1 MDSIITWLYMPLAE
15 DGMLRMW
22 MPVAAGILIIAVL
35 LVLHFTKKR
44 KERKKLENVEEDPVT
59 EQPETLPKIEIANLQ
74 GLGRREEQQDAF
86 GASLL
91 KDYEKNGLLAVLCD
105 GMGGEAHGGLASRIA
120 VDVISKR
127 ILGTFSEM
135 MNRNSVRN
143 LLITAVSAAN
153 SSVVDA
159 ARKQPEGA
167 VMGTTCVAAIVS
179 GGRAY
184 IVNVG
189 ASRGYHLF
197 TSEDSECIQQV
208 TKDHSHVRDLI
219 DRGEITEEQAKL
231 HPDRNKI
238 TRAIGAEEMVTPDYF
253 ELDLADGDMLLLCSD
268 GLSSYGDDM
277 DILDICFEYPTE
289 EICDKLVDYANGN
302 GGHDN
307 ISVALIAV

>member
-1 MDSIITWLYMPLAE
+1 MKIFSKTDIGL
-15 DGMLRMW
+15 LRD
-22 MPVAAGILIIAVL
+22 
-35 LVLHFTKKR
+35 
-44 KERKKLENVEEDPVT
+44 EN
-59 EQPETLPKIEIANLQ
+59 
-74 GLGRREEQQDAF
+74 QDCVWS
-86 GASLL
+86 ASLS
-91 KDYEKNGLLAVLCD
+91 DGACAAVLCD

-153 SSVVDA
+153 SAVVDA
-159 ARKQPEGA
+159 AREEPEGA

-189 ASRGYHLF
+189 DSRGYHLF

-219 DRGEITEEQAKL
+219 DRGELTEEQAKL

-277 DILDICFEYPTE
+277 DILDICFEYPVE
-289 EICDKLVDYANGN
+289 VICDKLVDYANGN

>member
-1 MDSIITWLYMPLAE
+1 M
-15 DGMLRMW
+15 
-22 MPVAAGILIIAVL
+22 
-35 LVLHFTKKR
+35 
-44 KERKKLENVEEDPVT
+44 
-59 EQPETLPKIEIANLQ
+59 KIFSKTDI
-74 GLGRREEQQDAF
+74 
-86 GASLL
+86 
-91 KDYEKNGLLAVLCD
+91 GLLRDENQDCVWSAKLSDGACAAVLCD
-105 GMGGEAHGGLASRIA
+105 GMGGETHGGLASRIA

-153 SSVVDA
+153 SEVVDA
-159 ARKQPEGA
+159 ARSEPEGA

-189 ASRGYHLF
+189 DSRCYHLF

-253 ELDLADGDMLLLCSD
+253 ELELAEGDMLLLCSD

-277 DILDICFEYPTE
+277 DILDICFEYRPE
-289 EICDKLVDYANGN
+289 DICGKLVDYANGN

-307 ISVALIAV
+307 ISVALAAV

>member
-1 MDSIITWLYMPLAE
+1 MKIFSKTDIGL
-15 DGMLRMW
+15 LRD
-22 MPVAAGILIIAVL
+22 
-35 LVLHFTKKR
+35 
-44 KERKKLENVEEDPVT
+44 EN
-59 EQPETLPKIEIANLQ
+59 
-74 GLGRREEQQDAF
+74 QDCVWS
-86 GASLL
+86 ASLS
-91 KDYEKNGLLAVLCD
+91 DGACAAVLCD

-159 ARKQPEGA
+159 ARNEPEGA

-189 ASRGYHLF
+189 DSRGYHLF

-277 DILDICFEYPTE
+277 DILDICFEYPVE
-289 EICDKLVDYANGN
+289 VSCDKLVDYANGN

>member
-1 MDSIITWLYMPLAE
+1 MKIFSKTDIGL
-15 DGMLRMW
+15 LRD
-22 MPVAAGILIIAVL
+22 
-35 LVLHFTKKR
+35 
-44 KERKKLENVEEDPVT
+44 EN
-59 EQPETLPKIEIANLQ
+59 
-74 GLGRREEQQDAF
+74 QDCVWS
-86 GASLL
+86 ASLS
-91 KDYEKNGLLAVLCD
+91 DGACAAVLCD

-143 LLITAVSAAN
+143 LLITADSAAN

-189 ASRGYHLF
+189 DSRGYHLF

-277 DILDICFEYPTE
+277 DILDICFEYPVE
-289 EICDKLVDYANGN
+289 VICDKLVDYANGN

>member
-1 MDSIITWLYMPLAE
+1 MRIFSKTDI
-15 DGMLRMW
+15 
-22 MPVAAGILIIAVL
+22 
-35 LVLHFTKKR
+35 
-44 KERKKLENVEEDPVT
+44 
-59 EQPETLPKIEIANLQ
+59 
-74 GLGRREEQQDAF
+74 
-86 GASLL
+86 
-91 KDYEKNGLLAVLCD
+91 GLLRDENQDCVWSAKLSDGACAAVLCD
-105 GMGGEAHGGLASRIA
+105 GMGGETHGGLASRIA

-127 ILGTFSEM
+127 ILGTFSVM

-143 LLITAVSAAN
+143 LLITATSAAN
-153 SSVVDA
+153 SAVVDA
-159 ARKQPEGA
+159 ARSEPEGA

-189 ASRGYHLF
+189 DSRCYHLF
-197 TSEDSECIQQV
+197 TSDDSECIQQV

-253 ELDLADGDMLLLCSD
+253 ELELEDGDMLLLCSD

-277 DILDICFEYPTE
+277 DILDICFEHAPE
-289 EICDKLVDYANGN
+289 DICDKLVDYANGN

>member
-1 MDSIITWLYMPLAE
+1 MKIFSKTDIGL
-15 DGMLRMW
+15 LRD
-22 MPVAAGILIIAVL
+22 
-35 LVLHFTKKR
+35 
-44 KERKKLENVEEDPVT
+44 EN
-59 EQPETLPKIEIANLQ
+59 
-74 GLGRREEQQDAF
+74 QDCVWS
-86 GASLL
+86 ASLS
-91 KDYEKNGLLAVLCD
+91 DGACAAVLCD

-189 ASRGYHLF
+189 DSRGYHLF
-197 TSEDSECIQQV
+197 TSDDSECIQQV

-277 DILDICFEYPTE
+277 HILDICFEYPVE
-289 EICDKLVDYANGN
+289 VICDKLVDYANGN

>member
-1 MDSIITWLYMPLAE
+1 MKIFSKTDIGL
-15 DGMLRMW
+15 LRD
-22 MPVAAGILIIAVL
+22 
-35 LVLHFTKKR
+35 
-44 KERKKLENVEEDPVT
+44 EN
-59 EQPETLPKIEIANLQ
+59 
-74 GLGRREEQQDAF
+74 QDCVWS
-86 GASLL
+86 ASLS
-91 KDYEKNGLLAVLCD
+91 DGACAAVLCD
-105 GMGGEAHGGLASRIA
+105 GMGGEAHGGLASQIA

-143 LLITAVSAAN
+143 LLIAAVSAAN

-189 ASRGYHLF
+189 DSRGYHLF

>member
-1 MDSIITWLYMPLAE
+1 MKIFSKTDIGL
-15 DGMLRMW
+15 LRD
-22 MPVAAGILIIAVL
+22 
-35 LVLHFTKKR
+35 
-44 KERKKLENVEEDPVT
+44 EN
-59 EQPETLPKIEIANLQ
+59 
-74 GLGRREEQQDAF
+74 QDCVWS
-86 GASLL
+86 ASLS
-91 KDYEKNGLLAVLCD
+91 DGACAAVLCD

-153 SSVVDA
+153 SAVVDA
-159 ARKQPEGA
+159 ARKEPEGA

-189 ASRGYHLF
+189 DSRGYHLF

-253 ELDLADGDMLLLCSD
+253 ELDLADGDIFCCVPTGFRPTVTTWIFSTSA
-268 GLSSYGDDM
+268 SS
-277 DILDICFEYPTE
+277 IQRRISAINSLITPT
-289 EICDKLVDYANGN
+289 GT
-302 GGHDN
+302 
-307 ISVALIAV
+307 AVMIIFPSR

>member
-1 MDSIITWLYMPLAE
+1 MKIFSKTDIGL
-15 DGMLRMW
+15 LRD
-22 MPVAAGILIIAVL
+22 
-35 LVLHFTKKR
+35 
-44 KERKKLENVEEDPVT
+44 EN
-59 EQPETLPKIEIANLQ
+59 
-74 GLGRREEQQDAF
+74 QDCVWS
-86 GASLL
+86 ASLS
-91 KDYEKNGLLAVLCD
+91 DGACAAVLCD

-189 ASRGYHLF
+189 DSRGYHLF

-277 DILDICFEYPTE
+277 DILDICFESPVE
-289 EICDKLVDYANGN
+289 VICDKLVDYANGN

>member
-1 MDSIITWLYMPLAE
+1 M
-15 DGMLRMW
+15 
-22 MPVAAGILIIAVL
+22 
-35 LVLHFTKKR
+35 
-44 KERKKLENVEEDPVT
+44 
-59 EQPETLPKIEIANLQ
+59 KIFSKTDI
-74 GLGRREEQQDAF
+74 
-86 GASLL
+86 
-91 KDYEKNGLLAVLCD
+91 GLLRSENQDCVWSESLSGGACAAVLCD

-127 ILGTFSEM
+127 IVETFSEM

-153 SSVVDA
+153 SAVVDA
-159 ARKQPEGA
+159 ARREPEGA

-189 ASRGYHLF
+189 DSRAYHLF
-197 TSEDSECIQQV
+197 TSDDSECIQQV

-219 DRGEITEEQAKL
+219 DRGEITEEQAKH
-231 HPDRNKI
+231 HPDRSKI

-253 ELDLADGDMLLLCSD
+253 ELELAEEDMLLLCSD

-277 DILDICFEYPTE
+277 DILDICFEYPAE
-289 EICDKLVDYANGN
+289 DICGKLVDYANGN